1 MGTGPTAAASW
12 IFRGHESRRRRGCL
26 ADKSEGTTSG
36 RGRGRG
42 QRTASVR
49 AEIGAR
55 RLRYEALSEACA
67 AAIALVDDAAP
78 EDHHR
83 HGVCPVLLG
92 LAVFGVVA
100 FLCLARKVRNKKRAV
115 RAIFAAI
122 RSDDV
127 LKATVEAKA
136 GVPVPEP
143 CNCAG
148 GRRLSVAFLVALC
161 LSLLVGPPTVVVS
174 ALLAAAVSG
183 CLKACR
189 GRATVAPPDYEAV
202 VAEEGKAPSAP
213 SKEAAKTDSLLAA
226 AKKDPKTVPL
236 LK

>member
-143 CNCAG
+143 CNCAC
-148 GRRLSVAFLVALC
+148 GRRLSVAFLVDI
-161 LSLLVGPPTVVVS
+161 V
-174 ALLAAAVSG
+174 
-183 CLKACR
+183 
-189 GRATVAPPDYEAV
+189 YIF
-202 VAEEGKAPSAP
+202 
-213 SKEAAKTDSLLAA
+213 SK
-226 AKKDPKTVPL
+226 V
-236 LK
+236 